1 MIIAEYSVEIAIAVE
16 VGDGRIMRSAFRRGG
31 FRDWGLR
38 RRGGHHREGALDR
51 GVSGCCARARSLRS
65 DPLDALKCDCPM
77 NDLIPAAEG
86 FARRLEAAFISIR
99 IRPM

>member
-38 RRGGHHREGALDR
+38 CRGGIIAKELSTA
-51 GVSGCCARARSLRS
+51 
-65 DPLDALKCDCPM
+65 
-77 NDLIPAAEG
+77 G
-86 FARRLEAAFISIR
+86 FQVVVLEQGPFDR
-99 IRPM
+99 IRWMP